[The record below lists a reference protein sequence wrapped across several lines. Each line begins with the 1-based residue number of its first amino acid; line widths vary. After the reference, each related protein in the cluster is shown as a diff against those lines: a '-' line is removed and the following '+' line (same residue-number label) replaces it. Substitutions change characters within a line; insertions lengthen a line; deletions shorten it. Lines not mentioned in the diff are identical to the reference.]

1 MTAALIAY
9 IIAQIAD
16 VVTTERGLRRG
27 AVEANGFIALMMD
40 KLGRGWIVLKLGVS
54 AAVAYVLV
62 MEGQAWGLWLLA
74 AITGA
79 VAVNN
84 VRVSR

>member
-1 MTAALIAY
+1 MTASLIAY
-9 IIAQIAD
+9 ILAQLAD

-27 AVEANGFIALMMD
+27 AVEANGFIAWAQEM
-40 KLGRGWIVLKLGVS
+40 LGRGWIVLKLGLS
-54 AAVAYVLV
+54 GAIAYVLV
-62 MEGQAWGLWLLA
+62 MEGHAWGVWLLA
-74 AITGA
+74 GITGA